1 MILENVDAA
10 KKTFTLKFSDSD
22 VAHMSFGADKWG
34 YTEMRVEIT
43 KKDEDGKFMEGFSIS
58 YHWDSSKDEAPAFVM
73 DMMSLLHK
81 LGKMGSSAGGEEV
94 QTDMDAPTPETVAGE
109 EEEAQEKKKMK
120 CQKCGKMEEECD
132 CEEPDLEEVKKKD
145 QMDDGE

>member
-1 MILENVDAA
+1 MILENVDVA

-58 YHWDSSKDEAPAFVM
+58 YHWDSAKDEAPAFVM
-73 DMMSLLHK
+73 DMMSLLNK
-81 LGKMGSSAGGEEV
+81 LGKIGSAAGENVDTVAE
-94 QTDMDAPTPETVAGE
+94 TPEVVGEDVGE
-109 EEEAQEKKKMK
+109 EEEAA
-120 CQKCGKMEEECD
+120 EEEAV
-132 CEEPDLEEVKKKD
+132 EEEEV
-145 QMDDGE
+145 EEE

>member
-1 MILENVDAA
+1 MILENVDVA

-22 VAHMSFGADKWG
+22 VAHMNFGADKYG

-58 YHWDSSKDEAPAFVM
+58 YHWDASKDEAPAFVI

-81 LGKMGSSAGGEEV
+81 LGKTGSAAGDKVAETPMEV
-94 QTDMDAPTPETVAGE
+94 PTTRGE
-109 EEEAQEKKKMK
+109 EEVVK
-120 CQKCGKMEEECD
+120 EEVV
-132 CEEPDLEEVKKKD
+132 EEVVEEVKEEGPEGD
-145 QMDDGE
+145 

>member
-1 MILENVDAA
+1 MILENVDVA

-34 YTEMRVEIT
+34 YTEMKVEIT

-58 YHWDSSKDEAPAFVM
+58 YHWDSAKDEAPAFVM

-81 LGKMGSSAGGEEV
+81 LGKIGSSAGEEV
-94 QTDMDAPTPETVAGE
+94 APDMEVPTSVGSE
-109 EEEAQEKKKMK
+109 EEVVEEVV
-120 CQKCGKMEEECD
+120 EEEVV
-132 CEEPDLEEVKKKD
+132 EEEV
-145 QMDDGE
+145 EEE